1 MLDDNSP
8 SMNIGPFP
16 VALYAAML
24 AATIAGQFLGIGVDL
39 LAIGR
44 KVLWVP
50 LALSVLLEAIVAA
63 RFGAARMGQELT
75 SGQRGRLS
83 AYYSLGLA
91 AVTLPLAVWVAASDG
106 RSLAPGLATR
116 EVVQAFVVV
125 LAGFGAITL
134 LRWGL
139 MSLFTRR
146 AAR

>member
-1 MLDDNSP
+1 MDTE
-8 SMNIGPFP
+8 IGSFP
-16 VALYAAML
+16 IALYAAML
-24 AATIAGQFLGIGVDL
+24 AATIAGQFVGIGVDL

-63 RFGAARMGQELT
+63 RFGAARMGHELT
-75 SGQRGRLS
+75 RSQRGRLS

-91 AVTLPLAVWVAASDG
+91 AITLPLAGWVAASDG

-116 EVVQAFVVV
+116 DVVQALVVV
-125 LAGFGAITL
+125 LAGFAAITL
-134 LRWGL
+134 LRWAL

-146 AAR
+146 SAS

>member
-1 MLDDNSP
+1 ME
-8 SMNIGPFP
+8 IGSFP

-39 LAIGR
+39 IAIGR

-50 LALSVLLEAIVAA
+50 FAISVLLEAIVAA
-63 RFGAARMGQELT
+63 RFGAARMGHELT
-75 SGQRGRLS
+75 PSQRGRLS

-91 AVTLPLAVWVAASDG
+91 AVTLPLALWVAASDG
-106 RSLAPGLATR
+106 RSLAPALATHQ
-116 EVVQAFVVV
+116 VVQAIVVV
-125 LAGFGAITL
+125 LAGFAAITL
-134 LRWGL
+134 LRWVL

>member
-1 MLDDNSP
+1 ME
-8 SMNIGPFP
+8 IGEQLEIGSFP

-24 AATIAGQFLGIGVDL
+24 AATIAGQFLGIGVDV

-63 RFGAARMGQELT
+63 RFGAARMGHELT
-75 SGQRGRLS
+75 RAQSGRLS
-83 AYYSLGLA
+83 AYYSLGLG

-106 RSLAPGLATR
+106 RKLDPGLATR
-116 EVVQAFVVV
+116 DVMQALVIV
-125 LAGFGAITL
+125 LAGFAAITL

-146 AAR
+146 SAS

>member
-1 MLDDNSP
+1 ME
-8 SMNIGPFP
+8 IGSFP

-39 LAIGR
+39 IAIGR

-50 LALSVLLEAIVAA
+50 FAISVLLEAIVAA
-63 RFGAARMGQELT
+63 RFGAARMGHELT
-75 SGQRGRLS
+75 RAQSGRLS
-83 AYYSLGLA
+83 AYYSLGLG

-106 RSLAPGLATR
+106 RSLAPAPMAAHD
-116 EVVQAFVVV
+116 VMQALVVV
-125 LAGFGAITL
+125 LAGFAAITL

-146 AAR
+146 SAS

>member
-1 MLDDNSP
+1 ME
-8 SMNIGPFP
+8 IGSFP

-39 LAIGR
+39 LAVGR

-63 RFGAARMGQELT
+63 RVGAARMGHELT
-75 SGQRGRLS
+75 TSQRGRLS

-91 AVTLPLAVWVAASDG
+91 GITLPLAVWVAASDG
-106 RSLAPGLATR
+106 RSIVPGLATR
-116 EVVQAFVVV
+116 DVVQALVVV
-125 LAGFGAITL
+125 LAGFAAITL
-134 LRWGL
+134 VRWAL

-146 AAR
+146 SAS

>member
-1 MLDDNSP
+1 MLEGNSP
-8 SMNIGPFP
+8 PTNIGPFP
-16 VALYAAML
+16 IALYAAML

-50 LALSVLLEAIVAA
+50 LAISVLLEAIVAA
-63 RFGAARMGQELT
+63 RFGAARMGHELT
-75 SGQRGRLS
+75 SSQRGRLS

-91 AVTLPLAVWVAASDG
+91 GITLPLAVWVAASDG

-116 EVVQAFVVV
+116 EVVQALVVV
-125 LAGFGAITL
+125 LAGFAAITL
-134 LRWGL
+134 LRWAL

-146 AAR
+146 SAS

>member
-1 MLDDNSP
+1 ME
-8 SMNIGPFP
+8 IGSFP

-24 AATIAGQFLGIGVDL
+24 AATIAGQFLGIGVDV

-75 SGQRGRLS
+75 RAQSGRLS
-83 AYYSLGLA
+83 AYYSLGLG

-106 RSLAPGLATR
+106 RKLAPGLATR
-116 EVVQAFVVV
+116 DVVQAFVIV
-125 LAGFGAITL
+125 LAGFAAITL
-134 LRWGL
+134 LRWAL

-146 AAR
+146 SAS

>member
-1 MLDDNSP
+1 ME
-8 SMNIGPFP
+8 IGSFP

-24 AATIAGQFLGIGVDL
+24 AATIAGQFLGIGVDV

-83 AYYSLGLA
+83 AYYSIGLA
-91 AVTLPLAVWVAASDG
+91 AVTLPLAMWVAASDRG
-106 RSLAPGLATR
+106 SLAFAPMATHD
-116 EVVQAFVVV
+116 VVQALVIVV
-125 LAGFGAITL
+125 AGFAAVTL

-139 MSLFTRR
+139 MSLFARR
-146 AAR
+146 VAR

>member
-1 MLDDNSP
+1 METIE
-8 SMNIGPFP
+8 IGSFP
-16 VALYAAML
+16 IVLYAAML

-39 LAIGR
+39 IAIGR

-50 LALSVLLEAIVAA
+50 FAISVLLEAIVAA

-75 SGQRGRLS
+75 TGQRGRLS

-91 AVTLPLAVWVAASDG
+91 VVTLPLAVWVAASDG
-106 RSLAPGLATR
+106 RSLAPAPMAAHD
-116 EVVQAFVVV
+116 VMQALVVV
-125 LAGFGAITL
+125 LAGFAAITL

-146 AAR
+146 VAR